1 MPLLTSAGGGKDTG
15 LALRRG
21 GAGVAALARSAE
33 LDSGGS
39 RTWPGVGQAGGPSA
53 ARSRELFP
61 RCSNPGCASGWIK
74 LLRSRSAPVFEG
86 GWCCSSDCTRSR
98 VEEALWREIGPRTGG
113 GEEYRHRIP
122 LGLAM
127 LEQGWITRD
136 ALRRAVGMQRV
147 AGGGRLGDW
156 LVRSGA
162 ASESQVTRAVG
173 LQWSCPVL
181 DLGRHDAEK
190 VAPLLPR
197 LFVDALRA
205 LPVRVAG
212 GRLVY
217 LGFEDRLDLQVAV
230 AIERMNG
237 VRVESGVVEGNRFEN
252 AHQQALMA
260 GYPPCELIEAASES
274 GLARAFLKAIE
285 SRHPVDS
292 RLVRVHDFLW
302 LRMWMRRQSGPVPR
316 NQEVRDLVGAI
327 APRPEAAA

>member
-1 MPLLTSAGGGKDTG
+1 METG
-15 LALRRG
+15 LAVRRG
-21 GAGVAALARSAE
+21 GARDAVLVLGAEPAAGAGA
-33 LDSGGS
+33 G
-39 RTWPGVGQAGGPSA
+39 PGTAPA

-61 RCSNPGCASGWIK
+61 RCANPDCASGWIK
-74 LLRSRSAPVFEG
+74 LLRSRSAPIFEG
-86 GWCCSSDCTRSR
+86 GWCCSADCTRTR
-98 VEEALWREIGPRTGG
+98 VEEALWREIGTRSGG
-113 GEEYRHRIP
+113 GEDYRHRIP

-127 LEQGWITRD
+127 LEQGWITQD
-136 ALRRAVGMQRV
+136 ALRRAVGMQRE
-147 AGGGRLGDW
+147 ARGGRLGDW

-162 ASESQVTRAVG
+162 ANESLVTRAVG

-181 DLGRHDAEK
+181 DLNRHDPES

-217 LGFEDRLDLQVAV
+217 LGFENRLDQQVAV

-237 VRVESGVVEGNRFEN
+237 LRVESGVVAGDRFDS
-252 AHQQALMA
+252 AQQQALVA
-260 GYPPCELIEAASES
+260 GYPPCELMEAASES
-274 GLARAFLKAIE
+274 GLARALSKAVE

-302 LRMWMRRQSGPVPR
+302 LRMWTRRQSGPVPR
-316 NQEVRDLVGAI
+316 RHEVRDLVGAI
-327 APRPEAAA
+327 ASRPGAAA